1 MQALSTTGA
10 VSYAAV
16 IPIVMGQN
24 IGTCVTALLSSVGAS
39 KNARRAAVVHLS
51 FNVIGSV
58 VWLTVFSIASSLF
71 RPAILDQAAS
81 YMGIAVC
88 HSAFNILCT
97 ALLLPLSG
105 LLEKIAYLA
114 VPEGEETARAVEL
127 DERLIEPLRIKTFG
141 MDNVEIIQGDILD
154 TDLDELI
161 ESRKKEYGLS
171 CVRVV
176 GNLPYYIT
184 TPIIM
189 KLLETAH
196 GIDSITV
203 MMQKE
208 VGDRIAAEPGT
219 RLSGAITYPVCY
231 HARVSKVADAPRECF
246 YPAPKVDS
254 VVLRLDILEEPAV
267 QTRDADFMIKCVKAG
282 FSQRRKTL
290 LNSLASMEGMDKDRV
305 NRALERADID
315 KSRRAETLTLDE
327 FAKLAD
333 ILQEE

>member
-1 MQALSTTGA
+1 M
-10 VSYAAV
+10 
-16 IPIVMGQN
+16 
-24 IGTCVTALLSSVGAS
+24 SSKKQS
-39 KNARRAAVVHLS
+39 KNAHRKHAGRAPHGYGGLRPS
-51 FNVIGSV
+51 KGLGQNFLTDEEVIAQIVEGSGAADDALV
-58 VWLTVFSIASSLF
+58 IEIGPGAGALT
-71 RPAILDQAAS
+71 
-81 YMGIAVC
+81 
-88 HSAFNILCT
+88 
-97 ALLLPLSG
+97 LPLA
-105 LLEKIAYLA
+105 EKAGHL
-114 VPEGEETARAVEL
+114 VAVEL

-171 CVRVV
+171 YVRVV

-246 YPAPKVDS
+246 YPAPKVAS

-305 NRALERADID
+305 SRALERADID
-315 KSRRAETLTLDE
+315 KSRRAETLPLDE